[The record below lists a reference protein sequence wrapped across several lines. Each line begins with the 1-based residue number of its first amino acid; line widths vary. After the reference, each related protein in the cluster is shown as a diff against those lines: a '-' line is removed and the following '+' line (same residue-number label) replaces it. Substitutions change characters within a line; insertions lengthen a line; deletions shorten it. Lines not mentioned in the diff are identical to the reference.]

1 MSEVTK
7 QPQASEDL
15 IEIATYLYTVN
26 PLSDASERFLS
37 ATERAFT
44 QLAQMPGMGVA
55 YASPFGVAA
64 GLRRWPVPGF
74 RNYLIFYRP
83 TETGVNIVR
92 VLHGSRD
99 IAAALQEEDDGLV

>member
-1 MSEVTK
+1 LRSPPPCT
-7 QPQASEDL
+7 
-15 IEIATYLYTVN
+15 
-26 PLSDASERFLS
+26 
-37 ATERAFT
+37 
-44 QLAQMPGMGVA
+44 
-55 YASPFGVAA
+55 PFGIAE

-99 IAAALQEEDDGLV
+99 ITAALQEEDDGLV